1 MSKDDKYDYIPEL
14 EFQNRHQ
21 KSFDF
26 SIASNKEILSGK
38 LSGGGPN
45 PFLPH
50 RIHYY
55 SILFIIKGQGLH
67 YIDFKSYPYRDGSI
81 IFISRE
87 QVQRFERN
95 EAREAYFLVFTK
107 EFLEKSTMGSNLMQ
121 ELSLYNYHLYPPVL
135 QLPEDLMMIFTELVI
150 RIKQEYDAPDDVF
163 TEELIQSSLK
173 IFLIMAERLR
183 KRKMEARPLTR
194 QQMEFIRFQQLLQE
208 HLPIQRQVQFY
219 ADALT
224 ISTKKLN
231 RMTQS
236 IMQQTAKSYIN
247 EHAVIEMKRLL
258 MNTTLS
264 IKEIAFQTGFEEPTN
279 FVKFF
284 KAEAGM
290 TPIAFRK
297 QYHGKR

>member
-1 MSKDDKYDYIPEL
+1 MAKNKYDYIPEL

-21 KSFDF
+21 KSFEF
-26 SIASNKEILSGK
+26 SIASNKEILNSK
-38 LSGGGPN
+38 LPGVPN
-45 PFLPH
+45 PFRPH

-55 SILFIIKGQGLH
+55 SILFIIKGSGLH
-67 YIDFKSYPYRDGSI
+67 YIDFKSYPYQNGSI
-81 IFISRE
+81 IFISRD
-87 QVQRFERN
+87 QVHRFEPN
-95 EAREAYFLVFTK
+95 EAREAYFLLFTK
-107 EFLEKSTMGSNLMQ
+107 EFLEKSTIGSSLMQ
-121 ELSLYNYHLYPPVL
+121 ELSLYNYHLYAPVV
-135 QLPEDLMMIFTELVI
+135 QLPADLMTIFTELVI

-173 IFLIMAERLR
+173 VFLIMAERLR
-183 KRKMEARPLTR
+183 KRKREARPLSR

-208 HLPIQRQVQFY
+208 HLPTERQVQFY
-219 ADALT
+219 ADIMA
-224 ISTKKLN
+224 ISTRKLN
-231 RMTQS
+231 RMAQA

-284 KAEAGM
+284 KKEAGM

-297 QYHGKR
+297 QYHGER